1 MSVMNTSL
9 IRKYNVPGPRYTS
22 YPTVPYWNKTP
33 SQQQWQLHVK
43 QAYQESQQQG
53 ISLYIHLPYCES
65 LCTYCGCN
73 THITVN
79 HNVEHAYIDALL
91 KEWSMYVHILEDYPL
106 IQEIH
111 LGGGTPTF
119 FSPPQLQRLL
129 QGIRMAARINDTAEL
144 SLEAHP
150 NNTSPEHLT
159 TLYQLGFRRLSLG
172 IQDFDYEVQKQI
184 NRIQTY
190 EQVEKITTLAREIG
204 YQSINYDLIF
214 GLPRQT
220 VNTISQTIQQTLR
233 LQPDRI
239 AFYSYAHV
247 PWMKPAQKSFE
258 AYLPT
263 DKEKRSLYETGKQL
277 LEQGGYYEIG
287 MDHFA
292 LPTDK
297 LFLASQQ
304 GYLHRNFM
312 GYTTQTTR
320 LMLGLGTSA
329 ISDSFTAFAQNEKT
343 TKSYLQA
350 IRQGILPIERGHI
363 LTEEDLLIRE
373 HILNLMCQ
381 GKTCWDDCLAENR
394 VLNHALEHLEAMEE
408 DHLVNLGSNFI
419 HVTEEGKPF
428 IRNICMA
435 LDTHLWKSKPS
446 SSLFSTTI

>member
-1 MSVMNTSL
+1 MNTSL

-172 IQDFDYEVQKQI
+172 IQDFDHEVQKQI
-184 NRIQTY
+184 NRIQSY

-304 GYLHRNFM
+304 SYLHRNFM

-329 ISDSFTAFAQNEKT
+329 ISDSWSAFAQNEKT

-350 IRQGILPIERGHI
+350 IRQGMLPVERGHI

-394 VLNHALEHLEAMEE
+394 VLNHSLERLEAMEE

-435 LDTHLWKSKPS
+435 LDTHLRKSKPS